1 MKRLLSC
8 LAALLVVLSASAQ
21 HTVADNIVWGYRL
34 EPTFDGDDNV
44 KAIGTGS
51 AGNYEVG
58 IKIPADGMFNR
69 ATISGVRLPIRSA
82 EVITAAAVKVYG
94 SDKKSVLT
102 EQSVDLSL
110 LADMSYC
117 DVRLDNPV
125 VMQGDA
131 YVAFVFTTKGS
142 SDKAK
147 NPILYDKRTKEKE
160 SFLLKSG
167 SSFSD
172 YSSYYGA
179 YILQVE
185 NVYSAFEELN
195 PMPYIGAALLNPT
208 GDKHKRGLYR
218 VKPFNKQVPNRV
230 FIINLNKFVA
240 VVVVCKFETVI
251 IELISNFVCGFYE
264 VFRSRFGSE
273 PELSADSAVCCAHS
287 PVICKRLL
295 EIVVHIVPVVVG
307 ADNFNTCFLCNFRQ
321 LGVSY
326 AAASGCLSL
335 VIAHVFQSSKRRS
348 HFFSSFHIISYG
360 IKLKSD
366 FFNHTI
372 ISHSLNF
379 GLFKPFQLHYTHFEK
394 YCKRY
399 Y

>member
-58 IKIPADGMFNR
+58 IKIPADGMFNG

-147 NPILYDKRTKEKE
+147 NPILYDKRTKE
-160 SFLLKSG
+160 
-167 SSFSD
+167 
-172 YSSYYGA
+172 
-179 YILQVE
+179 
-185 NVYSAFEELN
+185 
-195 PMPYIGAALLNPT
+195 
-208 GDKHKRGLYR
+208 
-218 VKPFNKQVPNRV
+218 
-230 FIINLNKFVA
+230 
-240 VVVVCKFETVI
+240 
-251 IELISNFVCGFYE
+251 
-264 VFRSRFGSE
+264 
-273 PELSADSAVCCAHS
+273 
-287 PVICKRLL
+287 
-295 EIVVHIVPVVVG
+295 
-307 ADNFNTCFLCNFRQ
+307 
-321 LGVSY
+321 
-326 AAASGCLSL
+326 
-335 VIAHVFQSSKRRS
+335 
-348 HFFSSFHIISYG
+348 
-360 IKLKSD
+360 
-366 FFNHTI
+366 
-372 ISHSLNF
+372 
-379 GLFKPFQLHYTHFEK
+379 
-394 YCKRY
+394 
-399 Y
+399 